1 MQIIAVICLD
11 EKDFVRSMFGKETI
25 LSKGGGVLV
34 NEFFYKPITHEM
46 QLKGINLNGVM
57 ITEKA
62 EQYERLRILFSETF
76 KYIRF

>member
-1 MQIIAVICLD
+1 MKTIEYLKNIIA
-11 EKDFVRSMFGKETI
+11 
-25 LSKGGGVLV
+25 LV
-34 NEFFYKPITHEM
+34 NEFLYKPITHEM

>member
-25 LSKGGGVLV
+25 LSKGGGDLV
-34 NEFFYKPITHEM
+34 NEFLYKPITHEM